1 MKGIFC
7 RCFWLWSF
15 PSTWPGCCSNQN
27 GKFVFFLNL
36 VGGTPIELCGK
47 TSGVP
52 KSLFQTY
59 VHGGARKTL
68 ETIFGRCKR
77 KPASSQDLQEQLVV
91 EQLLGP
97 KKFFLNLP
105 QNLPKQTLG
114 AANPSRASFSQ
125 RIFQEQSTME
135 NSKKFLSTYVVAN
148 TTAGPTL
155 PAFFFS
161 FLLFFA
167 SLLLARLEVLFIPSA
182 LLRNY

>member
-15 PSTWPGCCSNQN
+15 PSTWPGCCSNQD

-36 VGGTPIELCGK
+36 VGGTPIEFCGK

-68 ETIFGRCKR
+68 ETNFGRCKR
-77 KPASSQDLQEQLVV
+77 KPASSKDLHGTVSSGTTFGAQQV
-91 EQLLGP
+91 
-97 KKFFLNLP
+97 FLNLL